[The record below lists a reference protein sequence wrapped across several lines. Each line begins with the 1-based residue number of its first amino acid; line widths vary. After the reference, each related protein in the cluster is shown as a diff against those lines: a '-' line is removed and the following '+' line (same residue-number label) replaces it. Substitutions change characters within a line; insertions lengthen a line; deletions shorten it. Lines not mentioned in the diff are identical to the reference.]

1 MVLSAALEKGYV
13 FMALI
18 AIITSVIGAV
28 YYLRII
34 KVVFFDEDN
43 TPIKKEFEF
52 IFQETPGWYSGLD
65 KKLISPRNLVEAN
78 LFLSTSLSLIVSS
91 LTLITL
97 LFIFKPTILL
107 SNANILALILFN
119 P

>member
-1 MVLSAALEKGYV
+1 MVLSAALEKGYI

-18 AIITSVIGAV
+18 AILTSVIGAV

-34 KVVFFDEDN
+34 KVVFFDKDES
-43 TPIKKEFEF
+43 PIKPEYIKVFKQTDE
-52 IFQETPGWYSGLD
+52 WYSKMD
-65 KKLISPRNLVEAN
+65 RSYFNTERMRKSN
-78 LFLSTSLSLIVSS
+78 LFISTSLSLIVSS
-91 LTLITL
+91 LTLIIL
-97 LFIFKPTILL
+97 LFILKPTIWL

>member
-1 MVLSAALEKGYV
+1 MVLSAALDKGYI

-18 AIITSVIGAV
+18 AILTSVIGAV

-34 KVVFFDEDN
+34 KVVFFDRDE
-43 TPIKKEFEF
+43 TAIKPEYKV
-52 IFQETPGWYSGLD
+52 IFQDTNKWYSGLD
-65 KKLISPRNLVEAN
+65 RRLFNPPYIAESN

-91 LTLITL
+91 LTLIIL
-97 LFIFKPTILL
+97 LFILKPTIWL

-119 P
+119 L